1 MLLTQVCQKSSACP
15 TPGSA
20 FLRCRSPCPDT
31 PTQFNQRPTLSHK
44 ADLLPC
50 LLSAVW
56 QITLHLR
63 HTLLLL
69 FPDWLTE
76 PFINR
81 SRELKIVLQRFMAW
95 TLAYIQ
101 GYATPHRLSC
111 KQKHSHKC
119 LQKMLLRWVHHLLF
133 FFAIYLVLVSTP
145 ICHKKPRRHC
155 KFFKA
160 NLHSTNSV
168 MSTQQALS
176 EQNYQS
182 IMISLILE
190 P

>member
-1 MLLTQVCQKSSACP
+1 MSSPEFSVLAFTNPSLPEIFCLPNPWTCSSALP
-15 TPGSA
+15 NS
-20 FLRCRSPCPDT
+20 SPCPDN
-31 PTQFNQRPTLSHK
+31 PTQCNQRPTVSHK

-50 LLSAVW
+50 LLCAVW
-56 QITLHLR
+56 QITFHLR

-69 FPDWLTE
+69 FLDRLTE

-81 SRELKIVLQRFMAW
+81 RREFKIVLQRFMAW

-155 KFFKA
+155 KLFKA
-160 NLHSTNSV
+160 NMHSANCM
-168 MSTQQALS
+168 MSIQQALS
-176 EQNYQS
+176 E
-182 IMISLILE
+182 
-190 P
+190 